1 LTEIRLT
8 AYNEQRLAELIKA
21 LPPAPQAWV
30 EAAQMLPLARARL
43 DDIVARAEADL
54 AFRDALVANLEEAL
68 RLEGYEPET
77 IPLDEL
83 RRRLES

>member
-1 LTEIRLT
+1 MT
-8 AYNEQRLAELIKA
+8 AYDEQRLAKLIKA
-21 LPPAPQAWV
+21 LPPAPEAWV
-30 EAAQMLPLARARL
+30 EAAQVLPLVRGRL

-54 AFRDALVANLEEAL
+54 GFRDALVANLEEAL

>member
-1 LTEIRLT
+1 MT
-8 AYNEQRLAELIKA
+8 AYDEHRLAELIKR
-21 LPPAPQAWV
+21 LPPAPEAWV
-30 EAAQMLPLARARL
+30 EAAQEIPLVRGRL

>member
-1 LTEIRLT
+1 MT
-8 AYNEQRLAELIKA
+8 AHDEQRLAELIKA

-30 EAAQMLPLARARL
+30 EAAQVLPLARGRL
-43 DDIVARAEADL
+43 DDIVAKAEADL

>member
-1 LTEIRLT
+1 MT
-8 AYNEQRLAELIKA
+8 AYDEQRLAELIKA

-30 EAAQMLPLARARL
+30 EAAQVLPLVRGRL
-43 DDIVARAEADL
+43 DEIVARAEADL

>member
-1 LTEIRLT
+1 MT
-8 AYNEQRLAELIKA
+8 AYDEQRLAELIKA

-30 EAAQMLPLARARL
+30 EAAQELPLVRGTL

-54 AFRDALVANLEEAL
+54 AFRDALVADLEDAL

-77 IPLDEL
+77 LPLDEL
-83 RRRLES
+83 RRRLDG

>member
-1 LTEIRLT
+1 MT
-8 AYNEQRLAELIKA
+8 AYDEQRLAELIKA

-30 EAAQMLPLARARL
+30 EAAQVLPLARGRL
-43 DDIVARAEADL
+43 DDIVAKAAADL

>member
-1 LTEIRLT
+1 MT
-8 AYNEQRLAELIKA
+8 AYDEQRLAELIRA

-30 EAAQMLPLARARL
+30 EAAQELALARGRL
-43 DDIVARAEADL
+43 DDIVARAQADL

-77 IPLDEL
+77 LPLDEL
-83 RRRLES
+83 RRRLDT

>member
-1 LTEIRLT
+1 MTTYDEH
-8 AYNEQRLAELIKA
+8 RLAELIKR
-21 LPPAPQAWV
+21 LPPAPEAWV
-30 EAAQMLPLARARL
+30 EAAQEIPLVRGRL

-68 RLEGYEPET
+68 RLEGYEPGT

>member
-1 LTEIRLT
+1 
-8 AYNEQRLAELIKA
+8 
-21 LPPAPQAWV
+21 V
-30 EAAQMLPLARARL
+30 EAAQVLPLVRGRL

>member
-1 LTEIRLT
+1 M
-8 AYNEQRLAELIKA
+8 A
-21 LPPAPQAWV
+21 LPPAPQAGV
-30 EAAQMLPLARARL
+30 EAAQVLPLARSRL
-43 DDIVARAEADL
+43 DDIVARAEADV

>member
-1 LTEIRLT
+1 MRG
-8 AYNEQRLAELIKA
+8 
-21 LPPAPQAWV
+21 
-30 EAAQMLPLARARL
+30 RL
-43 DDIVARAEADL
+43 DDIVAKAEADL
-54 AFRDALVANLEEAL
+54 AFRDALIANLEEAL

>member
-1 LTEIRLT
+1 MT
-8 AYNEQRLAELIKA
+8 AYDEQRLAELIKA

-30 EAAQMLPLARARL
+30 EAAQVLPLARGRL
-43 DDIVARAEADL
+43 DDIVAKAEADL
-54 AFRDALVANLEEAL
+54 AFRDALVADLEETL
-68 RLEGYEPET
+68 RLEGYEPEA

>member
-1 LTEIRLT
+1 MT
-8 AYNEQRLAELIKA
+8 AYDEQRLAELIRA

-30 EAAQMLPLARARL
+30 KAAQELSLARGTL

-54 AFRDALVANLEEAL
+54 AFRDALVADLEDAL

-77 IPLDEL
+77 LPLDEL